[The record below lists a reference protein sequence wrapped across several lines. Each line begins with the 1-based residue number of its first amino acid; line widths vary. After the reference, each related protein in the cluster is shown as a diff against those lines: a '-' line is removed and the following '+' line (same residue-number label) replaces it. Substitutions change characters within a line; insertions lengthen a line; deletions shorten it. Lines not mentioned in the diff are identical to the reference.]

1 MVFAFEFK
9 FKMSLQGDLSTKIQ
23 INLTGITFL

>member
-9 FKMSLQGDLSTKIQ
+9 FKTSLQGDLSTKIQ
-23 INLTGITFL
+23 INLTDITFL